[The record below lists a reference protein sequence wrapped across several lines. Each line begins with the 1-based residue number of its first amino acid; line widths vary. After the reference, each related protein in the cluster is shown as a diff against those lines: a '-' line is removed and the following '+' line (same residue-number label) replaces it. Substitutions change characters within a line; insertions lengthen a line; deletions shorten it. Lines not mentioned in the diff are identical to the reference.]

1 MPQTLVQCGILLIDD
16 HIFLDEGDALSEFK
30 QFISELTAKY
40 ETQIFGLTLT
50 RNRQL
55 ASNPGY
61 YQDHLGPRI
70 RLISTLV
77 LPAAGKAA
85 RGRGWAELFGAGL
98 EDAVASMLVR
108 KDVRMGLWYYVDSRS
123 SMLME
128 PLELVYW
135 VLLFT
140 GFNPLFM
147 RRVVHFS
154 GGFIECPSHPSA
166 SDIIMRKGRDYRD
179 ILLMSLVS
187 IYSNKAH
194 SPYKIAKVIEEVLGY
209 PEYGSADSLRKTVM
223 AVLRCAASYCL
234 VSFKKPASYTISPF
248 GKLLLDVLLS
258 NSLVRYIEPRNA
270 ATFIENVMSAD
281 DVK

>member
-55 ASNPGY
+55 SSNPGY
-61 YQDHLGPRI
+61 YQDQLGPSI
-70 RLISTLV
+70 RLISALV
-77 LPAAGKAA
+77 LPAASEAA
-85 RGRGWAELFGAGL
+85 RGRRWAELFGAGL
-98 EDAVASMLVR
+98 EEAVASMLVR

-123 SMLME
+123 SMFME

-194 SPYKIAKVIEEVLGY
+194 SPYKIAKAIEEVLGY

-234 VSFKKPASYTISPF
+234 VSFEKPASYTISPF

-270 ATFIENVMSAD
+270 ATFIENVMSAG